1 MATQAHVPGA
11 EVQEVKLQEQGWT
24 NDDIQRDEQTHD
36 DEEAEE
42 FYALLQRLVAETRMN
57 FFQLVEAE
65 TLVQLQIS
73 MHQRHLDHIRN
84 EMKRRA
90 DEKYNRPIA

>member
-1 MATQAHVPGA
+1 M
-11 EVQEVKLQEQGWT
+11 KLQEQGWT

-42 FYALLQRLVAETRMN
+42 FYALLQMN